1 MVFFS
6 LSFERCETL
15 ELLGIEGEEIFH
27 SYNMRKNIKT
37 HNQLPTKVNP
47 ATHIPKK
54 LSLSPKH
61 TLYS

>member
-27 SYNMRKNIKT
+27 SYNMRKNINLT
-37 HNQLPTKVNP
+37 TNFLQRSTQPPTYQNNC
-47 ATHIPKK
+47 
-54 LSLSPKH
+54 L
-61 TLYS
+61 